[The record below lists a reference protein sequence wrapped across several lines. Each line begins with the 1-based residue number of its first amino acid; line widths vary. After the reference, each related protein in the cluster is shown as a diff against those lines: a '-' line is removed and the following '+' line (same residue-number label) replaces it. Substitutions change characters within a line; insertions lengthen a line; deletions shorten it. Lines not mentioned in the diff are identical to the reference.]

1 MLNRAVARPL
11 ALVAVC
17 LATAAGCGEDAT
29 RQTAAPA
36 SSGAASTASTPAS
49 SPAASTSAPATSS
62 APSTPA
68 TTSAA
73 PASPSSAPTSAAPTP
88 APRGPLGAR
97 LLAAGEVPGFNDQY
111 RWRTGTTT
119 RHRAAHL
126 GGHLPALRPDVHR
139 RRRRSPSAPSPRPSA
154 GPRTARSSW
163 SRRSPTSRPPAARSP
178 CSPRGAPDAPTG
190 SGTTD
195 ARTSAGWSRWV
206 SRRRHRGLVP
216 AHLRAREGRPR
227 RAVLRRP
234 GHGPSSAPGSRW
246 SRCCLAGQD
255 YNYEAGQEP
264 MVAAVQRAAASSTL
278 DRA

>member
-88 APRGPLGAR
+88 APRGPLGSR

-111 RWRTGTTT
+111 RWRPGTTT
-119 RHRAAHL
+119 ATE
-126 GGHLPALRPDVHR
+126 
-139 RRRRSPSAPSPRPSA
+139 
-154 GPRTARSSW
+154 PRTSAATCQRFGLTSIGAEKVAVRSF
-163 SRRSPTSRPPAARSP
+163 TPAS
-178 CSPRGAPDAPTG
+178 G
-190 SGTTD
+190 GTTD
-195 ARTSAGWSRWV
+195 RAVEQVAAFPDEQTARRAYAVLTSWRAHCADRLRDHRRSHVGGLETVAVPTGTAGWYLLTYGPVKGDPDSQFFDAQ
-206 SRRRHRGLVP
+206 GMALV
-216 AHLRAREGRPR
+216 
-227 RAVLRRP
+227 
-234 GHGPSSAPGSRW
+234 GSRIATV
-246 SRCCLAGQD
+246 SMVLAGQD
-255 YNYEAGQEP
+255 YNYEAGHEP
-264 MVAAVQRAAASSTL
+264 MVAAVQRAARKLT
-278 DRA
+278 